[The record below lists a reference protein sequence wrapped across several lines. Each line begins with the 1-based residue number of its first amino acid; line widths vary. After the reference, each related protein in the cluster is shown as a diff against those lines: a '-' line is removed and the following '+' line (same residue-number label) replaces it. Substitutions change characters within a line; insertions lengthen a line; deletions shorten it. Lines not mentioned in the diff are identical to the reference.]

1 MSMRPFIVNEKRFS
15 FDLTNAYDLARLQK
29 AAAVLDAETGDFED
43 TADSRYGGHY
53 PAYLQSDADMT
64 DTAREM
70 LLLCRR
76 YYTFFEILFPGKGE
90 FLLGRNPS
98 VGQAREVFAKWIAY
112 LRAGMEE
119 ERRADR
125 LLECFYHE
133 TCCDMQS
140 GDGGDADVR

>member
-1 MSMRPFIVNEKRFS
+1 MPMRPFIVNEKRYS

-29 AAAVLDAETGDFED
+29 ASAVLDAEACEFED

-53 PAYLQSDADMT
+53 PVYLQPDADMT
-64 DTAREM
+64 DAARDM

-90 FLLGRNPS
+90 CILGRNPS
-98 VGQAREVFAKWIAY
+98 FGQAREIFAKWIAY

-125 LLECFYHE
+125 LMECIYRD
-133 TCCDMQS
+133 TDGDMRS
-140 GDGGDADVR
+140 GDGGETDA